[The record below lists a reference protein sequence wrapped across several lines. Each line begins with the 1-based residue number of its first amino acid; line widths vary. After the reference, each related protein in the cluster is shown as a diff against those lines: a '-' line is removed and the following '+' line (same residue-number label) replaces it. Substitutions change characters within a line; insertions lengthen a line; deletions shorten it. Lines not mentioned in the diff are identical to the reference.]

1 MVKARFGRGY
11 SAIRPQDAAY
21 VALGNAALVGSGLG
35 TLGQDE
41 LDRIST
47 GRKMG
52 FDFSIDDANFE
63 FSADTRP
70 ADLEDQLYLFAA
82 KLAMPRWDAN
92 PVVRAK
98 AAARLQYESYQS
110 SPQSVLERDLDWLL
124 KSRDP
129 RFKTPTPA
137 EIAATTPEGFRAVW
151 EPLLASGPVEVDLFG
166 DFDKAKAIAALE
178 KTFGALKPRPA
189 APAPAYAPAFP
200 APAAQPLV
208 LTHRGDPNTASAMV
222 AWPTGAGRA
231 GVRQSRQ
238 LEILSQ
244 LFNNR
249 LFDRMREKLGAS
261 YAPNVNSNWPLD
273 RQTGG
278 YIAATAQL
286 TPEAVPAFFS
296 AADEIA
302 ADLVANPPTPDELA
316 RITEPLKQ
324 LISRAA
330 TGNGFWLFQ
339 LEGAATEPDRLND
352 VRSILNDYSQTT
364 PAAMQELARQYLARD
379 KSWRLEV
386 IPQTL
391 AQAKGIPVNGAR

>member
-1 MVKARFGRGY
+1 MVKARFGKGY
-11 SAIRPQDAAY
+11 SAIRPEDAAY
-21 VALGNAALVGSGLG
+21 VALGSAALVGSGVG

-52 FDFSIDDANFE
+52 FDFDIDDANFE

-70 ADLEDQLYLFAA
+70 ADLEDQLYIFAA

-92 PVVRAK
+92 PVIRAK
-98 AAARLQYESYQS
+98 AAARLQYEAYQS
-110 SPQSVLERDLDWLL
+110 SPQSVLERDLEWLVHG
-124 KSRDP
+124 RDP

-137 EIAATTPEGFRAVW
+137 EIAATTPEGFRKVW

-178 KTFGALKPRPA
+178 KTFGALPPRPA
-189 APAPAYAPAFP
+189 APAPGYAPAFP
-200 APAAQPLV
+200 APVAQPVV
-208 LTHRGDPNTASAMV
+208 LTHRGDANTAAAMV

-231 GVRQSRQ
+231 GVRESRQ

-261 YAPNVNSNWPLD
+261 YAPQVNSSWPLD
-273 RQTGG
+273 RDTGG
-278 YIAATAQL
+278 YIAAAAQL

-302 ADLVANPPTPDELA
+302 ADLVTSPPTADELA

-339 LEGAATEPDRLND
+339 LEGAATYPARLAE

-364 PAAMQELARQYLARD
+364 PQAMQALAQRYLAKD

-386 IPQTL
+386 IPQAL
-391 AQAKGIPVNGAR
+391 AQAKGIASEGAR